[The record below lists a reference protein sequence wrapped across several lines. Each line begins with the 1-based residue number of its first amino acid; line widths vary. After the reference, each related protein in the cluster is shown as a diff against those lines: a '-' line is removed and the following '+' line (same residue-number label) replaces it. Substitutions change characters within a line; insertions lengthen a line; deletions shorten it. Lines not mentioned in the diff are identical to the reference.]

1 MLKITGD
8 AGEVCSKEV
17 LESQNMI
24 KSFVP
29 QLTGT
34 SSKFDSKED
43 QDKQQQVC
51 MSFVGD
57 GNGDG
62 WGVAQLA
69 G

>member
-8 AGEVCSKEV
+8 AGEVCSEEV
-17 LESQNMI
+17 LKSQNMI

-29 QLTGT
+29 QLTST
-34 SSKFDSKED
+34 SSKFDSKGD

-51 MSFVGD
+51 MSFVGA
-57 GNGDG
+57 GMVMG